1 MCKVREFVIKNEFGI
16 HARPASKFVQI
27 ASDYESEVSVQNL
40 TSGATANGRSIM
52 SMLTLAAAKG
62 HVIKLEIDGSDED
75 QLMLALAE
83 LIESGFE
90 E

>member
-16 HARPASKFVQI
+16 HARPATRFVQI

>member
-27 ASDYESEVSVQNL
+27 ASDYESDVNVHNL
-40 TSGATANGRSIM
+40 TLGATANGRSIM

>member
-1 MCKVREFVIKNEFGI
+1 MCKVKEFVIKNEFGI
-16 HARPASKFVQI
+16 HARPATKFVQTV
-27 ASDYESEVSVQNL
+27 SDYESEVNVQNL

-62 HVIKLEIDGSDED
+62 HIIKLEINGSDED
-75 QLMLALAE
+75 ELMFALE
-83 LIESGFE
+83 RLIESGFE